1 MGKHDAFSPKAL
13 ANKMKAKGLQRLR
26 WYCQM
31 CEKQCRDENGFKCHL
46 TSDGHMRMMQ
56 VFSEN
61 PKSFIDDFSK
71 QFERGFMDIVRRK
84 WRTKRVFA
92 NKVYQEYIADKE
104 HVHMNG
110 TRWESLAGFV
120 MFLGKTGQCFVE
132 ETPKGWYIK
141 YIERDPE
148 VLARQ
153 EMIKQKE
160 RMDADDEMR
169 NQKLIEKQLEFLA
182 TQGEGADGTG
192 EVTSANEFKRE
203 DDSQKIQLALN
214 VAKPKKVVAA
224 VK

>member
-1 MGKHDAFSPKAL
+1 
-13 ANKMKAKGLQRLR
+13 
-26 WYCQM
+26 
-31 CEKQCRDENGFKCHL
+31 
-46 TSDGHMRMMQ
+46 
-56 VFSEN
+56 
-61 PKSFIDDFSK
+61 
-71 QFERGFMDIVRRK
+71 
-84 WRTKRVFA
+84 
-92 NKVYQEYIADKE
+92 
-104 HVHMNG
+104 MNG

>member
-1 MGKHDAFSPKAL
+1 
-13 ANKMKAKGLQRLR
+13 
-26 WYCQM
+26 
-31 CEKQCRDENGFKCHL
+31 
-46 TSDGHMRMMQ
+46 
-56 VFSEN
+56 
-61 PKSFIDDFSK
+61 
-71 QFERGFMDIVRRK
+71 
-84 WRTKRVFA
+84 
-92 NKVYQEYIADKE
+92 
-104 HVHMNG
+104 MNG

-120 MFLGKTGQCFVE
+120 MFLGKTGQCIVD

-182 TQGEGADGTG
+182 SQGEAPNGAEEIT
-192 EVTSANEFKRE
+192 TANELKRE

-214 VAKPKKVVAA
+214 VAKPKKAVAS